1 MISKNEWN
9 DHFVKMIFVLTTFQS
24 TFKCVQVT
32 LAHSSDLPF
41 LVLDDDDD
49 VWFALWLFV
58 KLLPHKGMLEQLV
71 FKNNLESIGYII

>member
-1 MISKNEWN
+1 MKLS
-9 DHFVKMIFVLTTFQS
+9 FVKMIFVLTTFQS

-49 VWFALWLFV
+49 V
-58 KLLPHKGMLEQLV
+58 
-71 FKNNLESIGYII
+71 